1 MWRCRCTFYCGQAW
15 FMKTLGRFVNW
26 LGNGKGVATSLVEA
40 TTTVAIGAVL
50 ASVAV
55 GSALDAIDNSKVQ
68 AAVADV
74 STIGQGIITFYK
86 DNSFFPLFV
95 DGRRNAASDAS
106 FGFLVSE
113 NGTYPTDNSLIAST
127 GGSG

>member
-1 MWRCRCTFYCGQAW
+1 
-15 FMKTLGRFVNW
+15 MKTLKRFASW
-26 LGNGKGVATSLVEA
+26 LRNSKGVATSLVEA
-40 TTTVAIGAVL
+40 TATVAIGATL

-74 STIGQGIITFYK
+74 SAIGQGIITFYK

-95 DGRRNAASDAS
+95 DGR
-106 FGFLVSE
+106 
-113 NGTYPTDNSLIAST
+113 
-127 GGSG
+127 

>member
-1 MWRCRCTFYCGQAW
+1 
-15 FMKTLGRFVNW
+15 MKTLKRFTSW
-26 LGNGKGVATSLVEA
+26 LRNSTSWLRNSKGVATSLVEA
-40 TTTVAIGAVL
+40 TATVAIGATL

-74 STIGQGIITFYK
+74 SAIGQGIITFYK

-95 DGRRNAASDAS
+95 DGR
-106 FGFLVSE
+106 
-113 NGTYPTDNSLIAST
+113 
-127 GGSG
+127 

>member
-1 MWRCRCTFYCGQAW
+1 
-15 FMKTLGRFVNW
+15 MKTLNRFASW
-26 LGNGKGVATSLVEA
+26 LRNSKGVATSLVEA
-40 TTTVAIGAVL
+40 TATVAIGATL

-74 STIGQGIITFYK
+74 SAIGQGIITFYK

-95 DGRRNAASDAS
+95 DGR
-106 FGFLVSE
+106 
-113 NGTYPTDNSLIAST
+113 
-127 GGSG
+127 